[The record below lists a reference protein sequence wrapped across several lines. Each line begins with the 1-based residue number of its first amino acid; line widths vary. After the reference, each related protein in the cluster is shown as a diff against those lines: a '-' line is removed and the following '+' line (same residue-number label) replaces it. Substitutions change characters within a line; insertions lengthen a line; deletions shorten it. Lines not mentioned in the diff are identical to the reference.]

1 MTVFVGL
8 TGGICSGKSTIS
20 KILKDRGIP
29 IVDADQLGHKA
40 YAPGTS
46 CFQKLVDNFGSS
58 IIAEDGS
65 INRRALGAIVFS
77 EKSKMQELNA
87 IVWPEIRQLI
97 IEEIDTFRNETTNS
111 VPIVVIEA
119 AIMIE
124 AKWFDLFDQVWV
136 VVTDESTAIQRLISR
151 NSLTEEQAR
160 QRLAAQT
167 SNDDRIQ
174 HANSVISNDSATTV
188 EALAAT
194 VNDLLSSISAASP
207 L

>member
-58 IIAEDGS
+58 IVAEDGS

-97 IEEIDTFRNETTNS
+97 IEEIDTFRKETSN
-111 VPIVVIEA
+111 VPIVVVEA

-124 AKWFDLFDQVWV
+124 AKWYDLFDQVWV

-188 EALAAT
+188 EALTTT
-194 VNDLLSSISAASP
+194 VNELLSSISASSP

>member
-46 CFQKLVDNFGSS
+46 CFQKLVDNFGST
-58 IIAEDGS
+58 IVAEDGS
-65 INRRALGAIVFS
+65 INRRALGTIVFS

-87 IVWPEIRQLI
+87 IVWPEIRHLI
-97 IEEIDTFRNETTNS
+97 IEEIDTFRNETSNS
-111 VPIVVIEA
+111 VPIVVVEA

-124 AKWFDLFDQVWV
+124 AKWYDLFDQVWV
-136 VVTDESTAIQRLISR
+136 VVTDEPTAIQRLISR

-188 EALAAT
+188 EALTAT
-194 VNDLLSSISAASP
+194 VNELLSSISASSP

>member
-20 KILKDRGIP
+20 KILKERGIP
-29 IVDADQLGHKA
+29 IVDADQLGHRA

-46 CFQKLVDNFGSS
+46 CFQKLVDNFGPS
-58 IIAEDGS
+58 IVAEDGS
-65 INRRALGAIVFS
+65 INRRALGTIVFS
-77 EKSKMQELNA
+77 EKAKMQELNA

-97 IEEIDTFRNETTNS
+97 IEEIDAYRNDPSKN
-111 VPIVVIEA
+111 VPIVVVEA

-124 AKWFDLFDQVWV
+124 AQWYDLFDHVWV
-136 VVTDESTAIQRLISR
+136 VVTDEATAIQRLIAR
-151 NSLTEEQAR
+151 NSLSEEQAR

-167 SNDDRIQ
+167 SNEDRIQ

-188 EALAAT
+188 ETLTAT
-194 VNDLLSSISAASP
+194 VMELLSSVSSSSS

>member
-20 KILKDRGIP
+20 KILKDCGIP

-58 IIAEDGS
+58 IVAEDGS

-97 IEEIDTFRNETTNS
+97 IEEIDTFRKETSS
-111 VPIVVIEA
+111 VPIVVVEA

-124 AKWFDLFDQVWV
+124 AKWYDLFDQVWV

-188 EALAAT
+188 EALTTT
-194 VNDLLSSISAASP
+194 VNELLLSISASSP

>member
-58 IIAEDGS
+58 IVAEDGS

-97 IEEIDTFRNETTNS
+97 IEEIDTFRKETSN
-111 VPIVVIEA
+111 VPIVVVEA

-124 AKWFDLFDQVWV
+124 AKWYDLFDQVWV

-188 EALAAT
+188 EALTTT
-194 VNDLLSSISAASP
+194 VNELLLSISASSP